1 VTYARKIEKAEA
13 AIDWAEPAEAI
24 ERRVRAFDPFPGAH
38 FRLGG
43 EAGKG
48 WRAALAEGR
57 PGEPPG
63 AVLQV
68 DDESL
73 VVACGAGALALRELQ
88 RPGGR
93 RLPVREFLAGHTGP
107 LPARLD

>member
-1 VTYARKIEKAEA
+1 M
-13 AIDWAEPAEAI
+13 
-24 ERRVRAFDPFPGAH
+24 
-38 FRLGG
+38 
-43 EAGKG
+43 
-48 WRAALAEGR
+48 
-57 PGEPPG
+57 
-63 AVLQV
+63 LQV